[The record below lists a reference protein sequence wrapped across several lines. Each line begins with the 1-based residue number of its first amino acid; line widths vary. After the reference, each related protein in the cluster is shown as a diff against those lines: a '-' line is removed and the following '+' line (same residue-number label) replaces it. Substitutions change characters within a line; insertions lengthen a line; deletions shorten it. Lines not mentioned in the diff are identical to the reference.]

1 MSEEVLRNN
10 FWKAGSSGKQNQ
22 LASKAGV
29 IGTFGI
35 GAMANFGI
43 ATTLEVK
50 TKSQDSS
57 HSLKSVAHRDS
68 LSIAEECISLEQIP
82 DEFDQ
87 GTVVTVTLEP
97 QSALNA
103 QQAEQYL
110 KNYIQYVPV
119 KIYLNNKLISD
130 QVLNTSVP
138 FSTENLTDLG
148 QQSVNSGI
156 FQFSVHVGVNPQGLV
171 RAELTN
177 IKMSGTDVSGSIL
190 LSQGSGPVMGYRNF
204 FGLAAIPLSTTF
216 QLGGIANL
224 SFLTPTAGREALSRQ
239 SIAYLQLIINAT
251 EVVISE
257 KYSQ

>member
-1 MSEEVLRNN
+1 MPEQIKFQVETQRVLEILTREIYDSPLALLRENVQNAYDAILMRCARDNADLSTGRIDITLNGNQLSIQDNGIGMSEEVLRNN

-43 ATTLEVK
+43 ATTLKVK

-148 QQSVNSGI
+148 
-156 FQFSVHVGVNPQGLV
+156 
-171 RAELTN
+171 
-177 IKMSGTDVSGSIL
+177 
-190 LSQGSGPVMGYRNF
+190 LS
-204 FGLAAIPLSTTF
+204 
-216 QLGGIANL
+216 
-224 SFLTPTAGREALSRQ
+224 
-239 SIAYLQLIINAT
+239 LIHI
-251 EVVISE
+251 
-257 KYSQ
+257 